1 MLFKINNYKCKKK
14 TIELPKIL
22 DDRGN
27 LSFFESNKHV
37 PFEIKRV
44 YWIYDV
50 PGGQSRGGHAFKD
63 QEEFIIAISGSFT
76 LTLDYGYGKEYFD
89 MKRSYYG
96 LYIPAGIWR
105 QMDNFSTNSLA
116 LIISSTK
123 YSELDYI
130 RDYDEYL
137 KYI

>member
-1 MLFKINNYKCKKK
+1 MKKARI
-14 TIELPKIL
+14 IEFPKIE
-22 DDRGN
+22 DFRGN
-27 LSFFESNKHV
+27 LSFLEIEKHI
-37 PFEIKRV
+37 PYSIERV